1 MKISP
6 EQVLKMPNAVLFV
19 QKLNSALRTEEKKR
33 RHFYEI
39 FDKNKKMEFINGE
52 IIYYSTV
59 KFKHD
64 SATNLLSDLLNT
76 FVNQHNAGFVGIEKV
91 ISLTRNDYKPD
102 ICFFN
107 TEKSKNFK
115 SKQIQF
121 PKPDFVVEV
130 LSDSTERYDR
140 EIKFQ
145 DYEAHGIQEYW
156 IIDAEKEVIEQ
167 YFLQDDEYEFFLKS
181 NNGEINSVALPDFKV
196 PIRSIFDEVENLS
209 VLKKFLQVNL

>member
-1 MKISP
+1 
-6 EQVLKMPNAVLFV
+6 MPNAVLFV
-19 QKLNSALRTEEKKR
+19 QKLNSALKIEEKKR

-39 FDKNKKMEFINGE
+39 FDENKKMEFINGE
-52 IIYYSTV
+52 VIYHSTV

-76 FVNQHNAGFVGIEKV
+76 FVNQHNVGFVGSEKV

-107 TEKSKNFK
+107 IEKSKGFK

-156 IIDAEKEVIEQ
+156 IVDAEKEVIEQ
-167 YFLQDDEYEFFLKS
+167 YFLQDGEYEFFLKS
-181 NNGEINSVALPDFKV
+181 NNGEISSVVLPDFKV
-196 PIRSIFDEVENLS
+196 SIRSIFDEVENLS

>member
-1 MKISP
+1 
-6 EQVLKMPNAVLFV
+6 MPHAVLFV
-19 QKLNSALRTEEKKR
+19 QKLNSALKIEEKNR

-52 IIYYSTV
+52 IIYHPTV

-64 SATNLLSDLLNT
+64 SATDLLSDLLST

-107 TEKSKNFK
+107 IEKSKDFK

-121 PKPDFVVEV
+121 PKPDFVIEV

-145 DYEAHGIQEYW
+145 EYEAHGVTGIL
-156 IIDAEKEVIEQ
+156 DC
-167 YFLQDDEYEFFLKS
+167 
-181 NNGEINSVALPDFKV
+181 
-196 PIRSIFDEVENLS
+196 
-209 VLKKFLQVNL
+209 